1 MEAVKAAG
9 TARSARTSGTSGGR
23 RRRPP
28 PAPLVPAIA
37 GTVPEQDG
45 AEYIGGIDHPVIPL
59 TVAGVAQG
67 VQDGGDHH
75 QDDNQGDHANDGV
88 SSAVVGRAAFAE
100 IAQAVLVHVEF
111 IDAGEQLDHA
121 VAELARHGVLIEV
134 LIHVGGYL
142 AVGHGVVGTY
152 RQVALAVAGVD
163 DQDAVGGSQLDL
175 DAQVVSVVVDLA
187 VNGGAGGHG
196 DEAVIP
202 LDPVGVEETDLL
214 LLLVGE
220 YVCLVVDPLGVGR
233 RGQGGIQSGRLGGLL
248 HGVRSLGP
256 PLANAH
262 RGDDHHQGQ
271 HHRDPS
277 LLKKFHIGF
286 LSHMG
291 LRCVLGLY
299 ACFNHGVPA
308 ASASA
313 RPRCGPARPR
323 PPCASGC
330 PRSGSS

>member
-1 MEAVKAAG
+1 MEAVKA
-9 TARSARTSGTSGGR
+9 ARSARTSGTSGGR

-37 GTVPEQDG
+37 GTVPEQDRP
-45 AEYIGGIDHPVIPL
+45 EYIGGIDHPVIPL
-59 TVAGVAQG
+59 TVAGIAQG
-67 VQDGGDHH
+67 VQNGGDHH
-75 QDDNQGDHANDGV
+75 QDDHQGDHAYDGV

-121 VAELARHGVLIEV
+121 VAELAGHGVLIEV

-152 RQVALAVAGVD
+152 RQVALAGAGVD

-175 DAQVVSVVVDLA
+175 DAQVVGVVVDLA

-202 LDPVGVEETDLL
+202 LDPVGVEETDLF

-233 RGQGGIQSGRLGGLL
+233 RGQGGIQSGRLGRFL
-248 HGVRSLGP
+248 HRVGAGGA
-256 PLANAH
+256 PLADADGGGDHDDGQGHCH
-262 RGDDHHQGQ
+262 R
-271 HHRDPS
+271 S
-277 LLKKFHIGF
+277 FLEKFHSRF
-286 LSHMG
+286 LS
-291 LRCVLGLY
+291 
-299 ACFNHGVPA
+299 AVPIA
-308 ASASA
+308 D
-313 RPRCGPARPR
+313 CE
-323 PPCASGC
+323 
-330 PRSGSS
+330 